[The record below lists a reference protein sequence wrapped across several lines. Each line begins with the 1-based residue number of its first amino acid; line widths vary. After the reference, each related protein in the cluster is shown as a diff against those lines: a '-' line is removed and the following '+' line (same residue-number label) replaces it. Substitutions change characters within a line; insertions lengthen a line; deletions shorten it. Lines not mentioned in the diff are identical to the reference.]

1 LKFVC
6 CEIEIVCN
14 FVYVGHCSVFL
25 KGRRDEDFYDIVV
38 GGDVV

>member
-1 LKFVC
+1 
-6 CEIEIVCN
+6 
-14 FVYVGHCSVFL
+14 VGHCSVFL